1 MYLFSLSALLAY
13 IPGKVPGLL
22 LTANIGKK
30 FNISPYLLGIGIFHF
45 HLLSLGTVL
54 FLFLITLSSILTI
67 QTSIYFILLIFLL
80 FISLVIMIHKI
91 LYLNKYL
98 NYLIKKF
105 NIQIDFSLNIKKE
118 KILKI
123 LFLLCV
129 AWIMISIGFF
139 CLSLI
144 EINFLKKID
153 ILKLISIFF
162 LSYLFGA
169 LTFIVPSGLGVF
181 EVVIYFGLQN
191 IMDENMALTLAAC
204 IRLIMITPAILS
216 FIIYRFFSFIKK
228 FYNLKYNWN

>member
-105 NIQIDFSLNIKKE
+105 NIQ
-118 KILKI
+118 
-123 LFLLCV
+123 
-129 AWIMISIGFF
+129 MIFH
-139 CLSLI
+139 
-144 EINFLKKID
+144 
-153 ILKLISIFF
+153 
-162 LSYLFGA
+162 
-169 LTFIVPSGLGVF
+169 
-181 EVVIYFGLQN
+181 
-191 IMDENMALTLAAC
+191 
-204 IRLIMITPAILS
+204 
-216 FIIYRFFSFIKK
+216 
-228 FYNLKYNWN
+228 